1 MAKKIFAL
9 LLAGLTALIISG
21 CSGGDNGRHAIY
33 MVVDVSGTYARQAN
47 KASDVLKYLLI
58 IAHPGDTLA
67 LARINSRSYSEKNII
82 AKVTL
87 ENVPS
92 KANVQKKIFAAKADR
107 FVKKIQR
114 TRGSAYTDISGALIL
129 ATEFLRETGAS
140 KQTIVIFSDMKQE
153 LAKGT
158 VRNFDYDVKGVGFV
172 VINIVKLRS
181 DNVDPR
187 RYKRRMEAWK
197 KKLMGS
203 GAVEWTV
210 ITDMDKILDVF
221 PS

>member
-1 MAKKIFAL
+1 MIKRILAIAL
-9 LLAGLTALIISG
+9 AAIAVVSLSG
-21 CSGGDNGRHAIY
+21 CSGDNGRHAIY
-33 MVVDVSGTYARQAN
+33 MVVDTSGTYARQSD
-47 KASDVLKYLLI
+47 KARDVLKYLLI
-58 IAHPGDTLA
+58 TANPGDTLA
-67 LARINSRSYSEKNII
+67 LARINSRSYSEKNIV

-92 KANVQKKIFAAKADR
+92 KANAQKKDFAAKADR
-107 FVKKIQR
+107 FVKKIR
-114 TRGSAYTDISGALIL
+114 RSRGSAYTDISGALIL

-153 LAKGT
+153 LGKGT
-158 VRNFDYDVKGVGFV
+158 VRNFDYEVKGIRFV

-187 RYKRRMEAWK
+187 RYKRRMEVWQE
-197 KKLMGS
+197 KLLGS
-203 GAVEWTV
+203 GAAEWVV
-210 ITDMDKILDVF
+210 ITDMDKVLDVF

>member
-1 MAKKIFAL
+1 MLRNITTL
-9 LLAGLTALIISG
+9 LLIVAAAVGISS
-21 CSGGDNGRHAIY
+21 CTGDNGRHAIY
-33 MVVDVSGTYARQAN
+33 MVVDTSGTYARQSD
-47 KASDVLKYLLI
+47 KARDVLKYLLI
-58 IAHPGDTLA
+58 TANPGDTLA

-92 KANVQKKIFAAKADR
+92 KANAQKKGFAAQADR
-107 FVKKIQR
+107 FVDEIRKA
-114 TRGSAYTDISGALIL
+114 RGSAYTDISGALIL

-153 LAKGT
+153 LGKGT
-158 VRNFDYDVKGVGFV
+158 VRDFDYDVKGINFV

-187 RYKRRMEAWK
+187 RYQKRMEAWQT
-197 KKLMGS
+197 KLMGS
-203 GAVEWTV
+203 GAKEWVV
-210 ITDMDKILDVF
+210 ITDMDKVLDVF

>member
-1 MAKKIFAL
+1 MTKKIFAL
-9 LLAGLTALIISG
+9 ILAALAAVSISS
-21 CSGGDNGRHAIY
+21 CSSDNGRHAIY
-33 MVVDVSGTYARQAN
+33 MVVDVSGTYARQSD
-47 KASDVLKYLLI
+47 KARDVLKYLLI
-58 IAHPGDTLA
+58 NANPGDTLA
-67 LARINSRSYSEKNII
+67 LARIDSRSYSEKNIV

-92 KANVQKKIFAAKADR
+92 KANAQKKEFASEADR
-107 FVKKIQR
+107 FVNKIR
-114 TRGSAYTDISGALIL
+114 RARGSAYTDISGALIL

-153 LAKGT
+153 LGEGT
-158 VRNFDYDVKGVGFV
+158 VRNFNFDVKGIRFV

-187 RYKRRMEAWK
+187 RYKNRMEAWQ
-197 KKLMGS
+197 KKLMES
-203 GAVEWTV
+203 GAAEWVV
-210 ITDMDKILDVF
+210 ITDMDKVLDVF

>member
-1 MAKKIFAL
+1 MLSRIAAFI
-9 LLAGLTALIISG
+9 LAAFTVLTIGG
-21 CSGGDNGRHAIY
+21 CTGENGRHAIY
-33 MVVDVSGTYARQAN
+33 MVVDVSGTYARQSD
-47 KASDVLKYLLI
+47 KARDVLKYLLI
-58 IAHPGDTLA
+58 TAHPGDTLA
-67 LARINSRSYSEKNII
+67 LAKINSRSYTEKNII

-92 KANVQKKIFAAKADR
+92 KANVQKKIFAAKADQ

-114 TRGSAYTDISGALIL
+114 ARGSAYTDISGALIL
-129 ATEFLRETGAS
+129 ATEFLRETKAS

-153 LAKGT
+153 LGKGT
-158 VRNFDYDVKGVGFV
+158 VRDFEYDVKGIHFV
-172 VINIVKLRS
+172 VINIAKLRS

-187 RYKRRMEAWK
+187 RYKRRMDAWN
-197 KKLMGS
+197 KKLMGA
-203 GAVEWTV
+203 GAADWIV

>member
-1 MAKKIFAL
+1 MIKRICAL
-9 LLAGLTALIISG
+9 LFITAASLSIGG
-21 CSGGDNGRHAIY
+21 CSSDNGRHAIY
-33 MVVDVSGTYARQAN
+33 MVVDTSGTYARQSNRA
-47 KASDVLKYLLI
+47 KDVLKYLLI
-58 IAHPGDTLA
+58 NANPGDTLA
-67 LARINSRSYSEKNII
+67 LAKINSRSYSEKNIV

-92 KANVQKKIFAAKADR
+92 KANVQKQDFAKKADK
-107 FVKKIQR
+107 FVKKIRQS
-114 TRGSAYTDISGALIL
+114 RGSAYTDISGSLIL

-153 LAKGT
+153 LGKGT
-158 VRNFDYDVKGVGFV
+158 VRDFNYDVKGIGFV

-187 RYKRRMEAWK
+187 RYKRRMEAWQT
-197 KKLMGS
+197 KLMTS
-203 GAVEWTV
+203 GAREWIV
-210 ITDMDKILDVF
+210 ITDMDKVLDVF